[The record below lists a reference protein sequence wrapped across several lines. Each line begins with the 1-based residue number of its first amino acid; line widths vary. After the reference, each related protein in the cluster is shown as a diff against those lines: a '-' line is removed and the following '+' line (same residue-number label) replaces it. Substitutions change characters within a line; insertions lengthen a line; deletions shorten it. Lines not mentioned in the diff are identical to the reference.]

1 MYNKYFSLKNKMIIL
16 KDYNQ
21 YILCKDHFLR
31 FCKIFVENPK
41 NDFDFFKKQA
51 FLLRE
56 NPELL
61 HYAYQFAFESSFN
74 NRIFNARDLEKAF
87 DNKFKI
93 KDMYQMSG
101 SDVDAS
107 TFNTAIVVDFMINH
121 TPFKKIPITVCS
133 TPLDYKSDMY
143 QEAKKQKATSIYIEQ
158 SQKMTGQTNAELYL
172 GDIIY
177 DIKNI
182 KKTTTK
188 LNHVLPWTYERIEK
202 DGLQYLNNL
211 SAALEKSP
219 LKLARYL
226 GTQVTTIK
234 NNNELSSEEKID
246 LWNSHLANNWI
257 ELEKQEIP
265 LPIVIPITRKP
276 FTPYMSK
283 VLHNKIHLDMDT
295 LETKTAACKS
305 IAHVLSFYEPHFMVN
320 AEKMTNGFINST
332 LLTNT
337 MEEVD

>member
-1 MYNKYFSLKNKMIIL
+1 MIIL

-31 FCKIFVENPK
+31 FCKIFVEKPK
-41 NDFDFFKKQA
+41 SDLEFFKKQA
-51 FLLRE
+51 SLLRE
-56 NPELL
+56 NPELI
-61 HYAYQFAFESSFN
+61 HYAYQFAFESSFD

-107 TFNTAIVVDFMINH
+107 TFNTAIVADFMINH
-121 TPFKKIPITVCS
+121 TPFKKIPITICS
-133 TPLDYKSDMY
+133 TPLDYKSEMY
-143 QEAKKQKATSIYIEQ
+143 QNAKKQETTAIYTAQ

-182 KKTTTK
+182 KKTTTT

-202 DGLQYLNNL
+202 DGLQHLHNL
-211 SAALEKSP
+211 KAQLEKSS
-219 LKLARYL
+219 LTLASNL
-226 GTQVTTIK
+226 VTQITTIK
-234 NNNELSSEEKID
+234 DNNQLSSEEKID
-246 LWNSHLANNWI
+246 LWNSYLAKNWTQ
-257 ELEKQEIP
+257 LEKQELP
-265 LPIVIPITRKP
+265 LPIIIPITRKP

-283 VLHNKIHLDMDT
+283 ALHNKIHLDVDT
-295 LETKTAACKS
+295 LETKTAACKA
-305 IAHVLSFYEPHFMVN
+305 IAHILSFHDPQVMVN
-320 AEKMTNGFINST
+320 AEEMTHGLINST
-332 LLTNT
+332 QVLNT